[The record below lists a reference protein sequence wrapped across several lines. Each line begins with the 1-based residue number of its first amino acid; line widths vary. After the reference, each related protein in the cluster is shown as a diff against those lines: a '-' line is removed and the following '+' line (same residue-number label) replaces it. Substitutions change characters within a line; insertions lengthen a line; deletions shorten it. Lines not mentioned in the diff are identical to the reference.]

1 MEKTKKKSKVRR
13 YLPFYLMA
21 LPGLVYLFINNY
33 MPMGGLILAFK
44 NYSARKGIWGSNWAG
59 LKNFKFLFATQDA
72 WTITRNTLCY
82 NIAFIILGTILS
94 VTIAILLSE
103 VKAKAAKFYQSFIL
117 LPHLIS
123 WVIIS

>member
-1 MEKTKKKSKVRR
+1 M
-13 YLPFYLMA
+13 
-21 LPGLVYLFINNY
+21 
-33 MPMGGLILAFK
+33 AFK

-82 NIAFIILGTILS
+82 NIAFIIFGTILS

-103 VKAKAAKFYQSFIL
+103 VKSKSSEIL
-117 LPHLIS
+117 SELYLTSPPDFLGNH
-123 WVIIS
+123 